1 MTIKTSRGD
10 YTIAMAAPIER
21 EAGAVV
27 ATIAMERVDGIEKIV
42 LRARIA
48 NDLLGVDANSDDSSS
63 IIDRLGPWFARDFE
77 MTRENALKSI
87 RGERRL
93 FEIAFDAANQGPF
106 AP

>member
-10 YTIAMAAPIER
+10 YKIAIAAPIER
-21 EAGAVV
+21 QADAVV
-27 ATIAMERVDGIEKIV
+27 ATIAMERADGIEKIV

-48 NDLLGVDANSDDSSS
+48 NDLLAADANSDDSSS

-87 RGERRL
+87 RGERRI
-93 FEIAFDAANQGPF
+93 FEIAFNDANRGPF